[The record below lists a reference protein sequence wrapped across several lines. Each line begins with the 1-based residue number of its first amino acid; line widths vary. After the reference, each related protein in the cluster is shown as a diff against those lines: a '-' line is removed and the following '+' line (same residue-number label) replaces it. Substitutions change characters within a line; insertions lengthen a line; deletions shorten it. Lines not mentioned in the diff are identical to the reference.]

1 MKKKS
6 KLIPLLIVVIL
17 FAALFCVNRYNV
29 HKRHSM
35 ALETIRAGVINYV
48 FSGTYEDDYL
58 NYKYTFTFV
67 DENTVTVKR
76 DARDH
81 NGKRTGD
88 IIVQDFE
95 YRIVTSGDSFKLKV
109 GKAKN
114 EISIVYRVAK
124 LGPSE
129 GTFLLTDYSYEGEG
143 VHRAIYGIN
152 MQMKG
157 SGYTSLDT
165 FLLDLKTPD
174 RGSKTILLPG
184 DIRLD

>member
-1 MKKKS
+1 MKKKA
-6 KLIPLLIVVIL
+6 KLIPWIIVAIL
-17 FAALFCVNRYNV
+17 FAALFCVNRYNT

-48 FSGTYEDDYL
+48 FSGTYEADHL

-76 DARDH
+76 DAKDR

-88 IIVQDFE
+88 IIVQDFG

-109 GKAKN
+109 GRAKN
-114 EISIVYRVAK
+114 KISSVYGATK

-143 VHRAIYGIN
+143 VHRAIHGIS

-157 SGYTSLDT
+157 SGYTSFDK
-165 FLLDLKTPD
+165 FILDLKTPNQ
-174 RGSKTILLPG
+174 GSKTIRLPG